1 MNILGISAYYHDSAA
16 ALVSEGVI
24 VGAAQEERFTRKK
37 HDPSFPANAIKY
49 CLQSQ
54 GISIGEVDHIVFYDK
69 PLLKFD
75 RLLETYLAQAPK
87 GFKSFCTAMPV
98 WLKEKLYLK
107 SVLRKEFEK
116 LGAEKNAP
124 NLKFLFTDHH
134 HSHAASAY
142 FPSPYTEAAVLCMD
156 GVGEWATT
164 SVWHGK
170 GSDLKPLWQINFP
183 HSLGMLYSAFTYYC
197 GFRVNSG
204 EYKLMGLAPYGEPVY
219 VDLIRSNVIDVKK
232 DGTFMLNMDYFN
244 FTTGL
249 TMTSSKFHKLFDGP
263 PREAESEITQREMD
277 LARSIQ
283 VVTEEIVLKLGNTVR
298 SDTGCEN
305 LCMAGGV
312 ALNCVANGKLTQEGI
327 FKDIWIQPAAGDAG
341 GAVGAALA
349 VWHQYLDNEK
359 VSANDDTMSGSYLG
373 PEYSEREIVDSLDKQ
388 NAVYEVIDSEQL
400 PHAVA
405 TQISDGK
412 IIGWFQGRMEFGP
425 RALGGRSIIGDPRN
439 REMQSVMNLK
449 IKYRESFRPFAP
461 SVLAEHVQEYFKI
474 NCSSPYMLQ
483 VAEIENKHRI
493 EMTSEQNSLFGI
505 SKLKIPRSTLPST
518 THVDY
523 SARIQTVHENTN
535 PRYHALLSEFYSLT
549 GCPAVVNTS
558 FNVRGEPIVCTPE
571 DAYRCFMRTEMDCL
585 VLENVML
592 HKERQPVVENDTR
605 WMDEF
610 ELD

>member
-16 ALVSEGVI
+16 ALVSDGVI

-219 VDLIRSNVIDVKK
+219 LSLIHI
-232 DGTFMLNMDYFN
+232 
-244 FTTGL
+244 
-249 TMTSSKFHKLFDGP
+249 
-263 PREAESEITQREMD
+263 
-277 LARSIQ
+277 
-283 VVTEEIVLKLGNTVR
+283 
-298 SDTGCEN
+298 
-305 LCMAGGV
+305 
-312 ALNCVANGKLTQEGI
+312 
-327 FKDIWIQPAAGDAG
+327 
-341 GAVGAALA
+341 
-349 VWHQYLDNEK
+349 
-359 VSANDDTMSGSYLG
+359 
-373 PEYSEREIVDSLDKQ
+373 
-388 NAVYEVIDSEQL
+388 
-400 PHAVA
+400 
-405 TQISDGK
+405 
-412 IIGWFQGRMEFGP
+412 
-425 RALGGRSIIGDPRN
+425 
-439 REMQSVMNLK
+439 
-449 IKYRESFRPFAP
+449 
-461 SVLAEHVQEYFKI
+461 
-474 NCSSPYMLQ
+474 
-483 VAEIENKHRI
+483 
-493 EMTSEQNSLFGI
+493 
-505 SKLKIPRSTLPST
+505 
-518 THVDY
+518 
-523 SARIQTVHENTN
+523 
-535 PRYHALLSEFYSLT
+535 
-549 GCPAVVNTS
+549 
-558 FNVRGEPIVCTPE
+558 
-571 DAYRCFMRTEMDCL
+571 
-585 VLENVML
+585 
-592 HKERQPVVENDTR
+592 
-605 WMDEF
+605 
-610 ELD
+610 